1 MSYSRVPDGA
11 QSPSGPPTQP
21 PAALHQL
28 PQPVASSSRN
38 PQLGPNPYFR
48 YPTPTPEQIDEELPP
63 YWETENVALGPML
76 DRLSRK
82 GYGDMKVLVEQ
93 TLPPLAMRQKPKQI
107 IEYAKTTRQAVL
119 KYLALLRWKASVDMP
134 SAPTTAPPAAVGA
147 HSFPTPHSNG
157 ESNDTSPSSLPIKK
171 PEEQQR
177 GKVTDARRIQQF
189 LEHQNAQHE
198 AAIAHIRHVTS
209 MVETLRE
216 RNADLL
222 TAMSLRSAGNYT
234 RLPSMLEES
243 FVPRPKLKPAK
254 VLDTVEK
261 LNEHL
266 LYRLRCVDYL
276 PPSLVVEKVADGRA
290 YVRGGG
296 EAGWRAQLTVAGF
309 DDDARWWLTGVEW
322 EWTAKG
328 QKKGFAPDERQQI
341 LDMVNKDILEPRPIP
356 EGKEGSVDAPLVR
369 VTNFLQHLSL
379 SYQLEVL
386 FSQALTLSQQTY
398 RNQLIVDIDR
408 TKKELTLKYWV
419 RPRQAAPGQKRPGG
433 PSTPIVGGIITFA
446 ITESKTPIN
455 DAERL
460 LREVSAGTDVPA
472 DRPVG
477 LELSV
482 KWTVGDAG
490 TGGGLKA
497 GNQMDGSLLRIDSVG
512 LSMKEI
518 LGTATRAHASFIAR
532 STFSPL
538 LANPRLALDPLNL
551 PKLIESESAARPVQF
566 IIPLPPAQGAAHFTV
581 SVSAT
586 TGLIEIEDS
595 MKDSGQVLENK
606 RLLQTK
612 LATASVNDQKTRL
625 ADDLH
630 RLITAV
636 ILETIE
642 DKMRQLGMQPTR
654 RIPLRSHEL
663 TKTDLQPSSTIFVP
677 LAVSQSHYFVSKITP
692 EGVAYELLWLLR
704 VPMENGGYRMAVGDR
719 TPIDLQKLMERRRTK
734 AHKRARDEDEVQQA
748 SDAWNDAQDAQ
759 AQAVKCRFDVKAK
772 DLRDMF
778 FYCNALV
785 AQTIVEQQLK
795 DRGIPYIPR
804 YPDESDFPAP
814 FSRSALAGMVPYIC
828 VNASELFKDGRAT
841 EVAAP
846 QVYFV
851 LKDWWKGSKCS
862 VETIVR
868 LQQASM
874 SNDEA
879 ATSGVDP
886 ASSSASRAE
895 GIKYDQATSTV
906 RFHAP
911 NIAKCVPDFLEQ
923 WERLSKVIIVAGE
936 VNRLNKTEA
945 YRDVR
950 MLSFDLCT
958 ATLQYWDG
966 FQVAITYTPTS
977 DSYEVPFFKGDE
989 SASPHQLLAPLL
1001 SHHLNEL
1008 TAQPSYVRDALGSN
1022 GKQFISLLRAT
1033 LPLLLEQEALRTQSA
1048 SEFPALVVRSVFDY
1062 RFVWDQFGTTR
1073 FALDITLSGNCR
1085 SFLLSDGA
1093 RPRPPSEQ
1101 VDLSCGVLTPIPNFD
1116 RVVQKG
1122 YQAAR
1127 LAKVAT
1133 PASMSTPGAAVA
1145 MTPKTPKTP
1154 GAGTQGKD
1162 ARTPKTP
1169 AKVLIAN
1176 GRAVGM
1182 PLPPAI
1188 KLDNGTTL
1196 MCAATVLQDVLR
1208 AMVAEIETQVAA
1220 YQAK

>member
-1 MSYSRVPDGA
+1 
-11 QSPSGPPTQP
+11 
-21 PAALHQL
+21 
-28 PQPVASSSRN
+28 
-38 PQLGPNPYFR
+38 
-48 YPTPTPEQIDEELPP
+48 
-63 YWETENVALGPML
+63 
-76 DRLSRK
+76 
-82 GYGDMKVLVEQ
+82 
-93 TLPPLAMRQKPKQI
+93 
-107 IEYAKTTRQAVL
+107 
-119 KYLALLRWKASVDMP
+119 
-134 SAPTTAPPAAVGA
+134 
-147 HSFPTPHSNG
+147 
-157 ESNDTSPSSLPIKK
+157 
-171 PEEQQR
+171 
-177 GKVTDARRIQQF
+177 
-189 LEHQNAQHE
+189 
-198 AAIAHIRHVTS
+198 
-209 MVETLRE
+209 
-216 RNADLL
+216 
-222 TAMSLRSAGNYT
+222 
-234 RLPSMLEES
+234 
-243 FVPRPKLKPAK
+243 
-254 VLDTVEK
+254 
-261 LNEHL
+261 
-266 LYRLRCVDYL
+266 
-276 PPSLVVEKVADGRA
+276 
-290 YVRGGG
+290 
-296 EAGWRAQLTVAGF
+296 
-309 DDDARWWLTGVEW
+309 
-322 EWTAKG
+322 
-328 QKKGFAPDERQQI
+328 
-341 LDMVNKDILEPRPIP
+341 
-356 EGKEGSVDAPLVR
+356 
-369 VTNFLQHLSL
+369 
-379 SYQLEVL
+379 
-386 FSQALTLSQQTY
+386 
-398 RNQLIVDIDR
+398 
-408 TKKELTLKYWV
+408 
-419 RPRQAAPGQKRPGG
+419 
-433 PSTPIVGGIITFA
+433 
-446 ITESKTPIN
+446 
-455 DAERL
+455 
-460 LREVSAGTDVPA
+460 
-472 DRPVG
+472 
-477 LELSV
+477 
-482 KWTVGDAG
+482 
-490 TGGGLKA
+490 
-497 GNQMDGSLLRIDSVG
+497 
-512 LSMKEI
+512 MKEI
-518 LGTATRAHASFIAR
+518 LGTATKAHASFIAR

-566 IIPLPPAQGAAHFTV
+566 IIPLPPAQGEAHFTV

-734 AHKRARDEDEVQQA
+734 AHKRARDEDPT
-748 SDAWNDAQDAQ
+748 DAWNDAPAQ
-759 AQAVKCRFDVKAK
+759 PQVKCRFDVKAK

-862 VETIVR
+862 AETIVR

-879 ATSGVDP
+879 AASGVDP

-966 FQVAITYTPTS
+966 YQVAITYTPTS
-977 DSYEVPFFKGDE
+977 DSYEVSFFKADE
-989 SASPHQLLAPLL
+989 SPSPHQLLAPLL

-1033 LPLLLEQEALRTQSA
+1033 LPLLLEQEALRQQSA
-1048 SEFPALVVRSVFDY
+1048 SEFPALVVRSVFEY

-1093 RPRPPSEQ
+1093 RPRQGEM
-1101 VDLSCGVLTPIPNFD
+1101 DLSCGVLTPVPNFD

-1133 PASMSTPGAAVA
+1133 PGSMGTPSVAMTPVA

-1154 GAGTQGKD
+1154 GKD
-1162 ARTPKTP
+1162 PRTPKTK
-1169 AKVLIAN
+1169 AVQIAN

-1188 KLDNGTTL
+1188 RLDNGATL
-1196 MCAATVLQDVLR
+1196 MCAATVVQDVVR
-1208 AMVAEIETQVAA
+1208 AMVAEIETQVAS

>member
-1 MSYSRVPDGA
+1 
-11 QSPSGPPTQP
+11 
-21 PAALHQL
+21 
-28 PQPVASSSRN
+28 
-38 PQLGPNPYFR
+38 
-48 YPTPTPEQIDEELPP
+48 
-63 YWETENVALGPML
+63 
-76 DRLSRK
+76 
-82 GYGDMKVLVEQ
+82 
-93 TLPPLAMRQKPKQI
+93 MRQKPKQI
-107 IEYAKTTRQAVL
+107 IEYAKSTRQAVL
-119 KYLALLRWKASVDMP
+119 KYLALLRWKASVDMAT
-134 SAPTTAPPAAVGA
+134 SPPAAPPGAAA

-157 ESNDTSPSSLPIKK
+157 ESNDTSPSSLPAKK

-198 AAIAHIRHVTS
+198 VAIAHIRHVTS
-209 MVETLRE
+209 LVETLRE

-222 TAMSLRSAGNYT
+222 TAMSLRSAGTYT

-243 FVPRPKLKPAK
+243 FVPRPKLKPAT

-261 LNEHL
+261 LNQHL

-296 EAGWRAQLTVAGF
+296 EAGWCAQLTVAGF

-356 EGKEGSVDAPLVR
+356 EGKEGAVDAPLVR

-379 SYQLEVL
+379 SYQLEL
-386 FSQALTLSQQTY
+386 LYSQALVLAQQAY
-398 RNQLIVDIDR
+398 RNQLIVEIDR
-408 TKKELTLKYWV
+408 AKKELTLKYWV
-419 RPRQAAPGQKRPGG
+419 RPRPAAPQKRPAGA
-433 PSTPIVGGIITFA
+433 STPIVGGVITFA
-446 ITESKTPIN
+446 ITESKAPLS

-472 DRPVG
+472 DRTVG
-477 LELSV
+477 LELSL

-497 GNQMDGSLLRIDSVG
+497 GNQMDGSLLRIVSLHSLGTADGQDSAG

-518 LGTATRAHASFIAR
+518 LGTATKAHASFIAR

-551 PKLIESESAARPVQF
+551 PKLVESESAARPVQF
-566 IIPLPPAQGAAHFTV
+566 VIPLPPAQGEAHFTV

-625 ADDLH
+625 ADDLQ

-642 DKMRQLGMQPTR
+642 DKMRQLGMQPSR

-663 TKTDLQPSSTIFVP
+663 TKTDLQPASTIFVP

-734 AHKRARDEDEVQQA
+734 AHKRVRDEDDA
-748 SDAWNDAQDAQ
+748 APAAAAAWNDE

-828 VNASELFKDGRAT
+828 VNASDLFKDGRAT

-879 ATSGVDP
+879 AASGVDP

-958 ATLQYWDG
+958 ATLQYWEG
-966 FQVAITYTPTS
+966 YQVAITYTPTS
-977 DSYEVPFFKGDE
+977 DSYEVSFFKAGSGGDE
-989 SASPHQLLAPLL
+989 EPSPHQLLAPLL

-1008 TAQPSYVRDALGSN
+1008 TAQPGYVRDALGSN
-1022 GKQFISLLRAT
+1022 GKQFIGLLRAT
-1033 LPLLLEQEALRTQSA
+1033 LPLLLEQDALRTQSA

-1093 RPRPPSEQ
+1093 RPRPPAALP
-1101 VDLSCGVLTPIPNFD
+1101 DLSCGVLTPIPNFE

-1127 LAKVAT
+1127 IAKVAT
-1133 PASMSTPGAAVA
+1133 PGSTGTMGTPGVA

-1154 GAGTQGKD
+1154 RDLKD
-1162 ARTPKTP
+1162 PRTPKTP
-1169 AKVLIAN
+1169 APKVVVAN
-1176 GRAVGM
+1176 GRAAGM
-1182 PLPPAI
+1182 PLPPAL
-1188 KLDNGTTL
+1188 KLDNGATL